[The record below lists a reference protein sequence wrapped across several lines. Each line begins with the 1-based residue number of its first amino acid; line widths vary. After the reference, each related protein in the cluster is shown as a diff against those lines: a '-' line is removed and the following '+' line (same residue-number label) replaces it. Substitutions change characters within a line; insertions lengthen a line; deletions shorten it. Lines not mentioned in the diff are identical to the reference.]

1 MKKIIPLC
9 LLILCGQLYSKAQIV
24 GIDSNGLKLIRIT
37 HTDQIVKNESD
48 KFQRF
53 IGAVIIEHDGITMTC
68 DSAFL
73 YLEQNYVE
81 AFSNVNILK
90 ANGTNAHSNYIKY
103 TGNNNTAFM
112 QGGVSIIDG
121 GNTLNTEELTYN
133 IKTKIGKYYK
143 GGTLQTEGTTVS
155 SVNGNYNGY
164 SQQTY
169 FKDSVVVTNEKYTI
183 LSKELTYNIKS
194 KLVKL
199 LDESTIISENST
211 IYTKTGTYDSKTS
224 QANFTSRT
232 TVESDDQIII
242 GNTMTYNDK
251 TGMGK
256 AKGDVY
262 IIDTKNETKLT
273 SNEAEYNKRTGYGK
287 ATGNVRIE
295 NEGGKSILTSR
306 STEYNKKT
314 GYAIAKGDVVFIDT
328 VQRTQ
333 LRSGVVEF
341 NEFSKFM
348 MATVKPKLITV
359 TDDDSLYM
367 RADTMLSM
375 RIKDQGN
382 VKKIA
387 LPQSKKNTPTLY
399 SYNLLYADSTA
410 KGPEGE
416 EEPKL
421 VIANHTVKLYA
432 DSMQA
437 VCDSLSYSQQ
447 DSIFRLYK
455 SPVMWSKKQQ
465 SNADTIII
473 HTQNNKLSELN
484 LINNGLLVSETGYDT
499 YYDQVAGTYI
509 NAYFVQNEINY
520 VHVDQNA
527 ESIYYAKDDAEAYIG
542 TNRAESAEMNVYFK
556 NKEVDHIVFVTEPKG
571 DFYPIDKLNDGIK
584 FLDSFKLYTDRK
596 PKSKEEIL
604 ND

>member
-1 MKKIIPLC
+1 
-9 LLILCGQLYSKAQIV
+9 
-24 GIDSNGLKLIRIT
+24 
-37 HTDQIVKNESD
+37 
-48 KFQRF
+48 
-53 IGAVIIEHDGITMTC
+53 
-68 DSAFL
+68 
-73 YLEQNYVE
+73 
-81 AFSNVNILK
+81 
-90 ANGTNAHSNYIKY
+90 
-103 TGNNNTAFM
+103 
-112 QGGVSIIDG
+112 
-121 GNTLNTEELTYN
+121 
-133 IKTKIGKYYK
+133 
-143 GGTLQTEGTTVS
+143 
-155 SVNGNYNGY
+155 
-164 SQQTY
+164 
-169 FKDSVVVTNEKYTI
+169 
-183 LSKELTYNIKS
+183 
-194 KLVKL
+194 
-199 LDESTIISENST
+199 
-211 IYTKTGTYDSKTS
+211 
-224 QANFTSRT
+224 
-232 TVESDDQIII
+232 
-242 GNTMTYNDK
+242 
-251 TGMGK
+251 
-256 AKGDVY
+256 
-262 IIDTKNETKLT
+262 
-273 SNEAEYNKRTGYGK
+273 
-287 ATGNVRIE
+287 
-295 NEGGKSILTSR
+295 
-306 STEYNKKT
+306 
-314 GYAIAKGDVVFIDT
+314 
-328 VQRTQ
+328 
-333 LRSGVVEF
+333 
-341 NEFSKFM
+341 
-348 MATVKPKLITV
+348 
-359 TDDDSLYM
+359 M

-375 RIKDQGN
+375 RIKDQDN
-382 VKKIA
+382 VKKIV
-387 LPQSKKNTPTLY
+387 LPQSKKNTPPLY

-410 KGPEGE
+410 KGLEGE

-584 FLDSFKLYTDRK
+584 FLDSFKLYTERK